1 MQKVE
6 NNDHRLMCMKNVL
19 IAFLII
25 CLVASCDKRQTY
37 LHLYQSIPNAG
48 WLSKDSICFQ
58 IPAQGNDTSYN
69 VQLEVRHTV
78 KFNYKNL
85 LLLASYV
92 CSNQDEVQ
100 TDTINFVLMDEDG
113 RWQGKGIGRLFQV
126 EEQLK
131 TLHIGKS
138 DSCIIKVSYLNPD
151 SLLLGVNDLGLRLY

>member
-6 NNDHRLMCMKNVL
+6 NNNHRLMCMKNVL
-19 IAFLII
+19 IAFFVI
-25 CLVASCDKRQTY
+25 CLAVSCDKSQTY
-37 LHLYQSIPNAG
+37 LHSYQSIPNAG
-48 WLSKDSICFQ
+48 WYSQDSVCFP
-58 IPAQGNDTSYN
+58 IPAQGNDTSFN

-92 CSNQDEVQ
+92 YPNQDELQ
-100 TDTINFVLMDEDG
+100 TDTINFMLMDKDG
-113 RWQGKGIGRLFQV
+113 HWQGKGIGRLFQV

>member
-6 NNDHRLMCMKNVL
+6 NNNHRLACMKNVL
-19 IAFLII
+19 IAFFVIS
-25 CLVASCDKRQTY
+25 LVASCDKRQTY

-85 LLLASYV
+85 LLLTSYV

-100 TDTINFVLMDEDG
+100 IDTVNFVLMDEVG

-126 EEQLK
+126 EEQLR

-138 DSCIIKVSYLNPD
+138 DSCVIKVSYLNPD
-151 SLLLGVNDLGLRLY
+151 SLLLGVNNLGLRLY

>member
-6 NNDHRLMCMKNVL
+6 NNNHRLACMKNVL
-19 IAFLII
+19 IAFFVIS
-25 CLVASCDKRQTY
+25 LVASCDKRQTY

-48 WLSKDSICFQ
+48 WLSKDSVCFL

-69 VQLEVRHTV
+69 AQLEVRHTV

-100 TDTINFVLMDEDG
+100 TDTVNFVLMDEVG

-126 EEQLK
+126 EEQLR

-151 SLLLGVNDLGLRLY
+151 SLLLGVNELGLRLY